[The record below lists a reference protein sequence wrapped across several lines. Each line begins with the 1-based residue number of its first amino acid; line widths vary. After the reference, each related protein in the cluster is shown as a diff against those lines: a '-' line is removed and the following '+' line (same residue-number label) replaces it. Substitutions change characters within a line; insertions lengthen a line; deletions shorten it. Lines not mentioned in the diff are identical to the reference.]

1 MDISWA
7 DYEKYLNKWSLE
19 FPKMGENLN
28 NWTIYG
34 KIRAKLNAGAEIE
47 STDFLFLRCRQA
59 APICKQTGYIR
70 MYQNSSQIP
79 LR

>member
-19 FPKMGENLN
+19 FPKMGGSLN
-28 NWTIYG
+28 NWAIYG
-34 KIRAKLNAGAEIE
+34 KIRAYLIAGAEIE
-47 STDFLFLRCRQA
+47 STDPLFLRCRQA
-59 APICKQTGYIR
+59 APIREQDILDV
-70 MYQNSSQIP
+70 